1 MSTLSRVA
9 ERIYWTGR
17 YIERAES
24 TARLVSVNSNL
35 LFDFPKRTTLGWRP
49 LIEIV
54 GATAEFDERYNAA
67 TEQNVVRFIA
77 SDPENGGSI
86 LASIA
91 HARENARTVR
101 DQMPRFGFE
110 LINELYLYAAEA
122 LTGSLSRSSRAE
134 VLGEITAQVQRLDG
148 FLSANMAHGA
158 PWIFFRLGNHLERA
172 DMTTRLIDVRSSDL
186 FADLYESDRDLSPYQ
201 EIQWRSVLR
210 SLYGLQ
216 TYRAAMGQGLEQDQV
231 LSFLFTDP
239 EFPRSYARCL
249 MSIRTS
255 CRSLVRSERPLR
267 TVNRILREL
276 AKVKFDEP
284 FDLHSFVDDCQLDLA
299 ALHDEIGKTYFYF
312 KPRLTNHRAKAAK
325 KKVIAR

>member
-9 ERIYWTGR
+9 ERIYWSGR

-24 TARLVSVNSNL
+24 TARLISVNANL

-49 LIEIV
+49 LVEIV
-54 GATAEFDERYNAA
+54 GAPEEFDERYNAA
-67 TEQNVVRFIA
+67 TEQNVVRFLA
-77 SDPENGGSI
+77 SDPENPGSI
-86 LASIA
+86 LASIEN
-91 HARENARTVR
+91 ARENARTVR

-122 LTGSLSRSSRAE
+122 LTGSLSRLRRAE
-134 VLGEITAQVQRLDG
+134 ALGEITGQVQRLEG

-216 TYRAAMGQGLEQDQV
+216 TYRAAMGQGLEEDQV
-231 LSFLFTDP
+231 LRFLFTDP

-255 CRSLVRSERPLR
+255 LRSLARSERPLR
-267 TVNRILREL
+267 SANRILRQL
-276 AKVKFDEP
+276 AKVEFDEP
-284 FDLHSFVDDCQLDLA
+284 FDLHTFVDACQVDLA
-299 ALHDEIGKTYFYF
+299 DLHNEIGKTYFYF
-312 KPRLTNHRAKAAK
+312 RPRLNRRKKA
-325 KKVIAR
+325 

>member
-24 TARLVSVNSNL
+24 TARLISVNANL

-49 LIEIV
+49 LVEIV
-54 GATAEFDERYNAA
+54 GAPDEFDERYNAA
-67 TEQNVVRFIA
+67 TEQNVVRFLA
-77 SDPENGGSI
+77 SDSENPGSI
-86 LASIA
+86 LSSIA
-91 HARENARTVR
+91 NARENARTVR

-122 LTGSLSRSSRAE
+122 LTGSLSRLRRAE
-134 VLGEITAQVQRLDG
+134 VLGEITGQVQRLEG

-186 FADLYESDRDLSPYQ
+186 FADLFESDRDLAPYQ

-216 TYRAAMGQGLEQDQV
+216 TYRAAMGQGLEEDQV
-231 LSFLFTDP
+231 LRFLFMDP

-255 CRSLVRSERPLR
+255 LRSLARSERPLR
-267 TVNRILREL
+267 SANRILRQL
-276 AKVKFDEP
+276 SKVEFEEP
-284 FDLHSFVDDCQLDLA
+284 FDLHSFVDACQVDLA
-299 ALHDEIGKTYFYF
+299 DLHNEIGKTYFYF
-312 KPRLTNHRAKAAK
+312 RPRLKRRKSA
-325 KKVIAR
+325 

>member
-24 TARLVSVNSNL
+24 TARLISVNANL

-49 LIEIV
+49 LVEIV
-54 GATAEFDERYNAA
+54 GAPDGFDERYNAA
-67 TEQNVVRFIA
+67 TEQNVVRFLA
-77 SDPENGGSI
+77 SDSENPGSI
-86 LASIA
+86 LSSIEN
-91 HARENARTVR
+91 ARENARTVR

-110 LINELYLYAAEA
+110 LINELYLYAADA
-122 LTGSLSRSSRAE
+122 LTGSLSRLRRAE
-134 VLGEITAQVQRLDG
+134 VLGEITGQVQRLEG

-216 TYRAAMGQGLEQDQV
+216 TYRAAMGQGLEEDQV
-231 LSFLFTDP
+231 LRFLFTDP

-255 CRSLVRSERPLR
+255 LRSLARSERPLR
-267 TVNRILREL
+267 SANRILRQL
-276 AKVKFDEP
+276 AKVEFDEP
-284 FDLHSFVDDCQLDLA
+284 IDLHSFVDACQVDLA
-299 ALHDEIGKTYFYF
+299 DLHNEIGKTYFYF
-312 KPRLTNHRAKAAK
+312 RPRLTRRK
-325 KKVIAR
+325 KT

>member
-24 TARLVSVNSNL
+24 TARLINVNANL
-35 LFDFPKRTTLGWRP
+35 LFDFPSRTTLGWRP
-49 LIEIV
+49 LVEIV
-54 GATAEFDERYNAA
+54 GATDEFDERYNAA
-67 TEQNVVRFIA
+67 NEQNVVRFLA
-77 SDPENGGSI
+77 SDSDNHGSI

-91 HARENARTVR
+91 NARENARTVR

-122 LTGSLSRSSRAE
+122 LTGSLSRSRRAE
-134 VLGEITAQVQRLDG
+134 VLDNITGQVQRLEG

-158 PWIFFRLGNHLERA
+158 PWIFFRLGNHIERA

-186 FADLYESDRDLSPYQ
+186 FAGLYDSDRDLSPYQ
-201 EIQWRSVLR
+201 DIQWRSVLR

-216 TYRAAMGQGLEQDQV
+216 TYRAAMGQGLNQEAV
-231 LSFLFTDP
+231 LRFLFTDP

-249 MSIRTS
+249 MSIRNS

-267 TVNRILREL
+267 TVNRMLREL
-276 AKVKFDEP
+276 KKVEFDEV
-284 FDLHSFVDDCQLDLA
+284 FDLHSYVDDCQVDLA
-299 ALHDEIGKTYFYF
+299 TLHAEIGKTYFYF
-312 KPRLTNHRAKAAK
+312 RPRLNRRSKGTR
-325 KKVIAR
+325 VIGRDR